1 MMSSR
6 STSVL
11 KLQANV
17 DSLDDAHH
25 LAALHSW
32 LLEDSTS
39 LSDVSVESISQDHR
53 GQMTGT
59 FDIVIAAAG
68 QATSLG
74 SLVLAYL
81 TWRKSARHEANSENS
96 LKVYVEIN
104 GTKVNIEGLSDAK
117 IQELV
122 ASLKQGL
129 D

>member
-1 MMSSR
+1 MD
-6 STSVL
+6 SVD
-11 KLQANV
+11 N
-17 DSLDDAHH
+17 AHY

-39 LSDVSVESISQDHR
+39 LSDVSVETISQDHR

-59 FDIVIAAAG
+59 FDIVVAVAG

-81 TWRKSARHEANSENS
+81 TWRKSARHEAESGSS
-96 LKVYVEIN
+96 LKVHVEMN
-104 GTKVNIEGLSDAK
+104 GTKVNIEGLDDAQ

-122 ASLKQGL
+122 ASLKQNL